1 MARTRSRGR
10 GGSSLSWLLRA
21 LFLGTAGSGMGGYFM
36 PDLPFIG
43 PLVASLLGRGE
54 VTADVGEIVDQVVGS
69 VRTGNAPKA
78 STSPQAPVGQLASTA
93 VSRPAST
100 LTPVSMRPSN
110 TVTIATFN
118 IQVFGESK
126 MSKPA
131 VVDVL
136 AQTVRQ
142 FDLVA
147 IQEIRAQA
155 DNIIPD
161 FIDAINADGS
171 RYDFLIGERIGRTVS
186 TEQYAYV
193 FDTSRIEYERGAV
206 GTMADRNDLLH
217 REPFVARF
225 RARTQ
230 SPQNGFTFWLVNTHT
245 DPDEVPEEVA
255 ALAEVYTVMQSARPD
270 EDDVILL
277 GDLNA
282 DHTQMGPLGQ
292 IPGIQAVVRP
302 GVMTNTRKTK
312 AYDNILFDSR
322 RTGEYTGRWGVV
334 DLEAAFGL
342 TREQALDVSDHL
354 PVWAEF
360 SVWEANSVG
369 QLSQLSRPENR

>member
-1 MARTRSRGR
+1 MARTNSRGR
-10 GGSSLSWLLRA
+10 GGSSLSWLVRA
-21 LFLGTAGSGMGGYFM
+21 LLLGTAGSGMGGYFM
-36 PDLPFIG
+36 PELPVIG
-43 PLVASLLGRGE
+43 PLVQSILGRGE
-54 VTADVGEIVDQVVGS
+54 VNAGVADIVDQVIAS
-69 VRTGNAPKA
+69 VTTN
-78 STSPQAPVGQLASTA
+78 SPQDPRRPSGQLASTPVA
-93 VSRPAST
+93 RPAST
-100 LTPVSMRPSN
+100 VTPMSQRATE

-136 AQTVRQ
+136 AKTVRQ

-171 RYDFLIGERIGRTVS
+171 RYDFLIGERIGRTIS

-193 FDTSRIEYERGAV
+193 FDTARIEYERGAV

-225 RARTQ
+225 RARTS

-255 ALAEVYTVMQSARPD
+255 ALAEVFTVMLSARPD

-282 DHTQMGPLGQ
+282 NHSQMGPLGQ
-292 IPGIQAVVRP
+292 IPGIQAVLPP

-322 RTGEYTGRWGVV
+322 RTAEYTGRWGVV

-360 SVWEANSVG
+360 SVWEGGGGG
-369 QLSQLSRPENR
+369 QLSQLTLPEKR

>member
-1 MARTRSRGR
+1 MADAR
-10 GGSSLSWLLRA
+10 
-21 LFLGTAGSGMGGYFM
+21 LFLGAAGSGLGGYLK
-36 PDLPFIG
+36 PDLPIIG
-43 PLVASLLGRGE
+43 PIVQSILGRSEGS
-54 VTADVGEIVDQVVGS
+54 ADVAEIVDQVLGSTPLASSPTNAQQPGS
-69 VRTGNAPKA
+69 VGDAP
-78 STSPQAPVGQLASTA
+78 PIGYGQLASSVVKPA
-93 VSRPAST
+93 NDPASNAARPVSRQPT
-100 LTPVSMRPSN
+100 DKLL
-110 TVTIATFN
+110 IATFN

-136 AQTVRQ
+136 AKTVRQ

-171 RYDFLIGERIGRTVS
+171 RYDFLIGERIGRSVS

-193 FDTSRIEYERGAV
+193 FDTTRVEYERGAV

-225 RARTQ
+225 RAVT
-230 SPQNGFTFWLVNTHT
+230 SMPQNGFTFWLVNTHT

-255 ALAEVYTVMQSARPD
+255 ALAEVFTVMQGARPD
-270 EDDVILL
+270 EDDVIML

-282 DHTQMGPLGQ
+282 GESQLGPLRDV
-292 IPGIQAVVRP
+292 PGMDWVVR
-302 GVMTNTRKTK
+302 GNVMTNTRKNK
-312 AYDNILFDSR
+312 AYDNILFDRR
-322 RTGEYTGRWGVV
+322 RTTEYTGRWGVV

-342 TREQALDVSDHL
+342 SREQAMDVSDHL

-360 SVWEANSVG
+360 SVWEGDRVG
-369 QLSQLSRPENR
+369 PLSQLTLPEKR